1 MKTIAEELRE
11 LVRLSGEAALYRY
24 QYGHAAAN
32 EMAAI
37 VEARVQALVNR
48 YESMV
53 RLEDDLDAKD
63 EEIARLQ
70 NALRAAQSPKTEVWV
85 VWYFFC
91 AVYGGDASVE
101 GVFTTREAAKAYV
114 DKDDSLIDS
123 YRVER
128 FELQDGEVETG
139 G

>member
-1 MKTIAEELRE
+1 MLTKAERDEAKRIVAGWYASIENPALPPAFFHGAD
-11 LVRLSGEAALYRY
+11 VRKVQEALA
-24 QYGHAAAN
+24 
-32 EMAAI
+32 
-37 VEARVQALVNR
+37 
-48 YESMV
+48 
-53 RLEDDLDAKD
+53 DLDAKD

-70 NALRAAQSPKTEVWV
+70 KAFRAAQSPKTEVWV

-91 AVYGGDASVE
+91 AIYGGDASVE

-128 FELQDGEVETG
+128 FEVQDGEVETG